1 MTLLCELRRASGVG
15 GRLRFL
21 PLFPARPLGV
31 PQPADATLSL
41 QELLVTE
48 LKDGRAMED
57 KNFEEVSSQLLRD
70 ALQLYR
76 AAGLLLRAPPCGTAQ
91 SFYGQHGT

>member
-1 MTLLCELRRASGVG
+1 VTFTRRAAADVQRRLCALGLPMPTVATLDSFMMTLLCELRRASGVG

-57 KNFEEVSSQLLRD
+57 KNFEEVI
-70 ALQLYR
+70 
-76 AAGLLLRAPPCGTAQ
+76 T
-91 SFYGQHGT
+91 